1 MIDQFERNI
10 NYLRI
15 SVTDRCNL
23 RCVYCSP
30 PGGIKPLNKNLIL
43 SYEEILR
50 VVKIGSRLGIEK
62 IRLTGG
68 EPLVRN
74 GLIQFISALRQ
85 INGLKEVTLTTNGY
99 YLKDVVLDL
108 KKVGLA
114 RLNISLDS
122 LKSDVYSKITRGG
135 DLKKVLAGIQQAL
148 KLGLKIKINVVILK
162 KINESEILN
171 FLRFGAHYG
180 IEIRFIEFMP
190 LCGSNHYRNYFVSLD
205 SIQKKIKQTTSLV
218 YVGFEGVA
226 KTYQYNGIKVGF
238 IAPMT
243 SSFCSEC
250 SRLRLT
256 AEGYLRPCLFS
267 NTGVNLLPLLR
278 SETSDVEISN
288 IFLKVA
294 HVKPYSYHASN
305 ESVLMRRIG
314 G

>member
-1 MIDQFERNI
+1 MIDQFKRNI

-23 RCVYCSP
+23 RCIYCSP
-30 PGGIKPLNKNLIL
+30 PGGIKLLSKDLIL

-68 EPLVRN
+68 EPLLRN
-74 GLIQFISALRQ
+74 GLTGFISALGQ
-85 INGLKEVTLTTNGY
+85 IRGLKEITLTTNGH
-99 YLKDVVLDL
+99 YLEDVVLNL
-108 KKVGLA
+108 KKVGVS

-122 LKSDVYSKITRGG
+122 LKPDVYSKITRGG
-135 DLKKVLAGIQQAL
+135 DLEKVLAGIQRAL
-148 KLGLKIKINVVILK
+148 ELGLRIKINVVILK
-162 KINESEILN
+162 KINENEILD
-171 FLRFGAHYG
+171 FLKFGAHHG

-190 LCGSNHYRNYFVSLD
+190 LCGSNYCNNYFVSFD
-205 SIQKKIKQTTSLV
+205 SIQEKIEKTASLV

-267 NTGVNLLPLLR
+267 NTGAHLLPLLR
-278 SETSDVEISN
+278 AGITDDEIAKIFFDVAL
-288 IFLKVA
+288 LKP
-294 HVKPYSYHASN
+294 HSYNTLN
-305 ESVLMRRIG
+305 EPVLMRRIG